1 METSSFIPSSSS
13 SSENLYTF
21 SALII
26 PSFGLDLL
34 TISANKCPHDLTGFH
49 TESFHYPRYDSNNTK
64 RSRPSCSSSSGS
76 PSSSSLTQEV
86 NSVAPAKPNSFFVE
100 PKPETATDHEKLMD
114 LNKNAIGNGGFT
126 SLLSGFWFGVEGL
139 GVNWGTMATHK
150 LLPEMVKLFDAEEST
165 MSALA
170 GSGLEVMIA
179 QIDTITPDNKI
190 PVHRR

>member
-49 TESFHYPRYDSNNTK
+49 VTAACVRSCPIFVQRGKFQVLK
-64 RSRPSCSSSSGS
+64 RKIARIPLQLWTHN
-76 PSSSSLTQEV
+76 PSSVLT
-86 NSVAPAKPNSFFVE
+86 
-100 PKPETATDHEKLMD
+100 TA
-114 LNKNAIGNGGFT
+114 
-126 SLLSGFWFGVEGL
+126 SGVEGL

-150 LLPEMVKLFDAEEST
+150 LLPEMVVQMLKD
-165 MSALA
+165 
-170 GSGLEVMIA
+170 SGI
-179 QIDTITPDNKI
+179 
-190 PVHRR
+190 